1 MQKQLSQ
8 IIYRNFFNSL
18 KDCAGYP
25 LPSFQSMVEG
35 GIGT

>member
-1 MQKQLSQ
+1 MRKQLSQ
-8 IIYRNFFNSL
+8 IFPKDFFNSL
-18 KDCAGYP
+18 KAYAGYL